1 MHCFWQDSNLCLTNP
16 SKWTASNNLALRK
29 LYIML
34 LAGLQPER
42 GDPNGFVVLKL
53 TENLHLSIEFLF
65 ETGASH

>member
-1 MHCFWQDSNLCLTNP
+1 
-16 SKWTASNNLALRK
+16 
-29 LYIML
+29 ML